1 MILGAHESSAGG
13 CHRAFERCVRDGAA
27 AVQVWTRS
35 SRQWAAP
42 PLDDATIA
50 AFKKARRALG
60 GKRGF
65 PAAAHASYLIN
76 LAAPPG
82 PVRDRSVS
90 ALLDELQRAEAL
102 GLDQVIVHP
111 GAAMGHDRDLAVRRV
126 GDALAEICRA
136 IGPRAKVRLLLEGT
150 AGQGSCVGSSFEE
163 LAAMLERAGERR
175 LGVCL
180 DTQHLFAAGIDW
192 TTARGYAATFED
204 FDRVI
209 GLRHLEAFHLNDSKK
224 PLGSR
229 VDRHAPIGH
238 GVIGVAP
245 FKRLLVDDRFAALPG
260 YLETPPL
267 PDGEESYADGLS
279 RLRALLPAPARVG
292 AGDRS

>member
-1 MILGAHESSAGG
+1 VILGAHESAAGG
-13 CHRAFERCVRDGAA
+13 CHRVFERCARDGAS

-42 PLDDATIA
+42 PLDDAQIA
-50 AFKKARRALG
+50 AFKKARRTLG
-60 GKRGF
+60 GKRF
-65 PAAAHASYLIN
+65 PTAAHASYLIN

-82 PVRDRSVS
+82 VVRDRSIA
-90 ALLDELQRAEAL
+90 ALLDELRRAEAL
-102 GLDQVIVHP
+102 GVDQVIVHP
-111 GAAMGHDRDLAVRRV
+111 GAAMGQSHDVALRRV
-126 GDALAEICRA
+126 GEALVEICRA
-136 IGPRAKVRLLLEGT
+136 LGSRAKVRLLLEGT
-150 AGQGSCVGSSFEE
+150 AGQGSCVGSTFEE
-163 LAAMLERAGERR
+163 LAAMLDHAGERR

-180 DTQHLFAAGIDW
+180 DTQHLWAAGIDW
-192 TTARGYAATFED
+192 TTARGYAAMMES

-238 GVIGVAP
+238 GVIGAAP
-245 FKRLLVDDRFAALPG
+245 FRRLLVDDRLADLPG

-267 PDGEESYADGLS
+267 PDGEESYADGLR
-279 RLRALLPAPARVG
+279 RLRALLPRAKRVV
-292 AGDRS
+292 A